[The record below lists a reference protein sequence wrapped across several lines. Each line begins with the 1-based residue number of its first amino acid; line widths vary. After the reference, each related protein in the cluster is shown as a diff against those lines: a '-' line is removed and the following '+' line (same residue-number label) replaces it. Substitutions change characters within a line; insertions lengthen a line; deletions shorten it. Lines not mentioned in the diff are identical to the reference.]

1 MDLRPPLPDL
11 GKIAQQIAA
20 RRLNALRVP
29 QKVST
34 SKHPSILDLDT
45 LGTSPEWNAD
55 DLAPSHSEAAK

>member
-20 RRLNALRVP
+20 RRLDALCVP

-34 SKHPSILDLDT
+34 SKHPSFLDLDA
-45 LGTSPEWNAD
+45 LGISPAWNAD
-55 DLAPSHSEAAK
+55 DLAPAHSETDK